1 MAIAEHFFM
10 HGAALATIA
19 GAEEFTALNR
29 ASSGKYGHYVV
40 NHDREIFIKYCRR
53 EGPGAYPFTISA
65 DDKEWIAR
73 RSSAKTQ
80 VYLVLVCGHEAIVA
94 LSARELERL
103 VDLSDTRG
111 ETVKVGVEPGKW
123 LRVHGPGGELDAI
136 PRNDFPQRV
145 LL

>member
-19 GAEEFTALNR
+19 GAEEFTALNK

-53 EGPGAYPFTISA
+53 EGRAPTPSPSVRTTRNGSSSA
-65 DDKEWIAR
+65 
-73 RSSAKTQ
+73 AKTQ

-94 LSARELERL
+94 LSTEDSETL
-103 VDLSDTRG
+103 VDMSDARV